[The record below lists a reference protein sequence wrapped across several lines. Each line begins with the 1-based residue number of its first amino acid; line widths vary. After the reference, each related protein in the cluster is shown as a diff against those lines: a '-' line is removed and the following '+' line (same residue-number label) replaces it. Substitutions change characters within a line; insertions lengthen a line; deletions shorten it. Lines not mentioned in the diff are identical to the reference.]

1 MSEVLKEE
9 GGEEEL
15 SIVEADTIPEPGAK
29 QPDPQED
36 EDDEDD
42 SDERLAES
50 EDDHEEEIASGSKNR
65 ERRLK
70 RREVQRRAK
79 EAAERELAFL
89 RQQVAEQN
97 RRLAAVEGHA
107 VTTNVTALDQQLA
120 QATEEYRQAEYIIAK
135 ATDAGIGEDV
145 VAAMRIR
152 DAAAAKAQQL
162 ASHKQQLTE
171 AARQAAQPRVD
182 PAVADYA
189 KQWLQAN
196 PWYDPN
202 GGDEDSRV
210 TKAIDDGLVREGYDP
225 RSRDYWQELTRR
237 VSARIADEP
246 APETRRRKA
255 PPTGNTREHVP
266 VSTRK
271 EVYVTP
277 ERKQAMI
284 DAGVWDDPAA
294 RQRYLKAYAEF
305 DANSSAR

>member
-1 MSEVLKEE
+1 MSEALKEQD
-9 GGEEEL
+9 EEL
-15 SIVEADTIPEPGAK
+15 DIVETEDETIPEPKA
-29 QPDPQED
+29 PDAAAED
-36 EDDEDD
+36 DDDEDD
-42 SDERLAES
+42 GDERLAES
-50 EDDHEEEIASGSKNR
+50 EDDHEEEIAAGGKNR

-79 EAAERELAFL
+79 ENAERELAFL

-107 VTTNVTALDQQLA
+107 VNTNVTALDQQLA
-120 QATEEYRQAEYIIAK
+120 AAAEEYRQAEYIIAK
-135 ATDAGIGEDV
+135 ATDAGNGEDV

-152 DAAAAKAQQL
+152 DAAATKAQQL
-162 ASHKQQLTE
+162 ANHKQQLAE

-189 KQWLQAN
+189 KQWLSAN

-237 VSARIADEP
+237 VAARIADEP
-246 APETRRRKA
+246 APEARRRKA

-294 RQRYLKAYAEF
+294 RQRYLKSYAAY
-305 DANSSAR
+305 DATRSAR